1 MLLDDER
8 REPITAGDVVRFA
21 DGDQHGFRNPDNV
34 PLFVDQPSSMY
45 NNGDVAGISGACE
58 QGRRLA
64 RGVYRSEQRRRI
76 FPHSGVNDTCGFRSG
91 GYHLAFQLPSDGGA
105 TVKKFVL
112 LAAAFVLL
120 RFADAANAA
129 DMALKAHPADPSSAY
144 NWSGWYL
151 GLNAGGNWGT
161 SQTSTTIGNGTTGIF
176 LLPVAVNGINGI
188 GMPTDFNTRGFTGGT
203 HGGYNYQMGHWLL
216 GVEADFEYL
225 RSAGS
230 NTVTG
235 FVVPGLPATIAT
247 SLGTDWLFTLR
258 PRLGLIFG
266 SWLFYGTGGLAIT
279 RLSAN
284 WSFVSTGAAES
295 ASASATEPGWAAG
308 GGVANDAL

>member
-1 MLLDDER
+1 M
-8 REPITAGDVVRFA
+8 
-21 DGDQHGFRNPDNV
+21 
-34 PLFVDQPSSMY
+34 
-45 NNGDVAGISGACE
+45 
-58 QGRRLA
+58 
-64 RGVYRSEQRRRI
+64 
-76 FPHSGVNDTCGFRSG
+76 
-91 GYHLAFQLPSDGGA
+91 
-105 TVKKFVL
+105 
-112 LAAAFVLL
+112 
-120 RFADAANAA
+120 
-129 DMALKAHPADPSSAY
+129 
-144 NWSGWYL
+144 
-151 GLNAGGNWGT
+151 
-161 SQTSTTIGNGTTGIF
+161 
-176 LLPVAVNGINGI
+176 PVAVNGINGI
-188 GMPTDFNTRGFTGGT
+188 GMPTDFKTRGFTGGT

-266 SWLFYGTGGLAIT
+266 SWLFYGTGGLAVT

-284 WSFVSTGAAES
+284 WSFVSIGAAES

-308 GGVANDAL
+308 GGVETMLPGKITLRAPLLAVTALLRGRFCPSSPPSLRPLGGIREPHHGQRARRER

>member
-1 MLLDDER
+1 
-8 REPITAGDVVRFA
+8 
-21 DGDQHGFRNPDNV
+21 
-34 PLFVDQPSSMY
+34 
-45 NNGDVAGISGACE
+45 
-58 QGRRLA
+58 
-64 RGVYRSEQRRRI
+64 
-76 FPHSGVNDTCGFRSG
+76 
-91 GYHLAFQLPSDGGA
+91 
-105 TVKKFVL
+105 
-112 LAAAFVLL
+112 
-120 RFADAANAA
+120 
-129 DMALKAHPADPSSAY
+129 
-144 NWSGWYL
+144 
-151 GLNAGGNWGT
+151 
-161 SQTSTTIGNGTTGIF
+161 
-176 LLPVAVNGINGI
+176 
-188 GMPTDFNTRGFTGGT
+188 
-203 HGGYNYQMGHWLL
+203 MGHWLL

-266 SWLFYGTGGLAIT
+266 SWLFYGTGGLAVT

-308 GGVANDAL
+308 GGVETMLPGKITLGSSTSMQTLAAFRRIAAPYSLLESGSSHQSRQAERQSGNQHGTFSLEQILLNDRQKSRRTATKSRG